1 MQEFLV
7 GKLFIPKSARHAQ
20 NASHLPFRQI
30 PRHIV
35 KNQHLAATHF
45 DFSCKIANFVET
57 NLHDIKRKLFF
68 NARPNK

>member
-7 GKLFIPKSARHAQ
+7 GKIFIPNSTRHAQ
-20 NASHLPFRQI
+20 NASHSPFRLI

-45 DFSCKIANFVET
+45 DFSRKIANFVET
-57 NLHDIKRKLFF
+57 NL
-68 NARPNK
+68 PNKKKP

>member
-20 NASHLPFRQI
+20 NASQLPFRQI
-30 PRHIV
+30 PRHII
-35 KNQHLAATHF
+35 KIQHLAATYF

-57 NLHDIKRKLFF
+57 SL
-68 NARPNK
+68 PNKKSHETETFF

>member
-7 GKLFIPKSARHAQ
+7 GKIFIPNSTRHAQ
-20 NASHLPFRQI
+20 NASHSPFRQI
-30 PRHIV
+30 PRHII
-35 KNQHLAATHF
+35 KIQHLAATHF